1 MYDATNCQPTD
12 YLRGSVTM
20 RVLVSDP
27 IADEG
32 VEMVRQA
39 GIEVDVKTGLG
50 PEELERTIGGYDVII
65 VRSATKVRKPLIE
78 AGKDLKLIVRAG
90 VGLDNIDVEYAKAR
104 GIEVMNTPAASTN
117 AVAELTVGYLFALS
131 CVANITWLFLWHYE
145 VFVLTLV
152 AMLALLLLL
161 IAIYLRLDIGRAQV
175 SGVERWLV
183 DVPFSVY
190 LGWITVA
197 TIANVTVVLDYLGWN
212 GWGIS
217 PQVWTVIMLFAGLV
231 IATAMSLMRGDVAY
245 SLVLIWAYV
254 GIAVKHG
261 DTPVVAV
268 SAWVTAAL
276 IGLMLVIGVL
286 LKRQRQRAFT
296 TA

>member
-1 MYDATNCQPTD
+1 MNKDTIRQVVNVLAVVAVIVVNWLANALPLNGLTQGEISDRFDVFFVPAGYAFSIWGLI
-12 YLRGSVTM
+12 YLG
-20 RVLVSDP
+20 L
-27 IADEG
+27 IAFA
-32 VEMVRQA
+32 VYQA
-39 GIEVDVKTGLG
+39 LPAQRE
-50 PEELERTIGGYDVII
+50 
-65 VRSATKVRKPLIE
+65 
-78 AGKDLKLIVRAG
+78 
-90 VGLDNIDVEYAKAR
+90 NAR
-104 GIEVMNTPAASTN
+104 
-117 AVAELTVGYLFALS
+117 LRRVGYLFALS

-145 VFVLTLV
+145 VFLLTLV

-175 SGVERWLV
+175 GGVERWLV
-183 DVPFSVY
+183 DLPFSIY

-231 IATAMSLMRGDVAY
+231 IATAMSLTRGDVAY

-268 SAWVTAAL
+268 TAWVTAAL